1 MPGLLLGFIIMEL
14 RIQSWL
20 GSQLSTN
27 IRIRDSN
34 GNYANEI
41 ATFFLTASS
50 FYVFAT
56 FFFFLCNLS
65 RYLCLKGSISN
76 DDINII

>member
-50 FYVFAT
+50 FYDFAT
-56 FFFFLCNLS
+56 FFFSMQSL
-65 RYLCLKGSISN
+65 
-76 DDINII
+76 

>member
-20 GSQLSTN
+20 GSQLPTN

-41 ATFFLTASS
+41 ATFF
-50 FYVFAT
+50 
-56 FFFFLCNLS
+56 
-65 RYLCLKGSISN
+65 
-76 DDINII
+76 

>member
-41 ATFFLTASS
+41 ATFF
-50 FYVFAT
+50 
-56 FFFFLCNLS
+56 
-65 RYLCLKGSISN
+65 
-76 DDINII
+76 